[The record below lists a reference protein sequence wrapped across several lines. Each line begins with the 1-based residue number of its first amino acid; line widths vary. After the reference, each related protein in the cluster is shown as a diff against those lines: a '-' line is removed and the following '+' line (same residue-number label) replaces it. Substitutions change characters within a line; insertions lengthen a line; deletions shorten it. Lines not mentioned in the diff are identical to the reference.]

1 MITKQGAENEMR
13 KKIKYL
19 AVIVL
24 VCAVFS
30 SCSYVALKSESETV
44 PAEKLSMF
52 VEVESY
58 WTWRVVYHKETKVMY
73 AVSNFNAPGGFFT
86 LLVNSDGTPQTWKGV

>member
-1 MITKQGAENEMR
+1 MR

-30 SCSYVALKSESETV
+30 SCSYVGMKSESEKD
-44 PAEKLSMF
+44 PAEQLSMF
-52 VEVESY
+52 VQVESH

-73 AVSNFNAPGGFFT
+73 AVSNINAPGGFFT
-86 LLVNSDGTPQTWKGV
+86 LLVNPDGTPQIWKGA